1 MTKDNSITTSGSAP
15 CLPRRRVCDTQ
26 SKNRATNKEPGGV
39 DWRWLWG
46 RNRAEMKNNG
56 WTSENKECAGD
67 KWWSGREGKRRGQ
80 RERKDAGRVGGW
92 GGVLQDRQDE
102 ERAGDSRRSQMAMLI
117 ASAELWQH
125 FIINRGRKLIR
136 EVTVCY
142 RIRAYKYCTSTRRSL
157 RQLFH

>member
-1 MTKDNSITTSGSAP
+1 MKLICQNFYNGANRSKGVTKDNSTTTTGSAP

-80 RERKDAGRVGGW
+80 RERKDAVRVGG
-92 GGVLQDRQDE
+92 
-102 ERAGDSRRSQMAMLI
+102 
-117 ASAELWQH
+117 
-125 FIINRGRKLIR
+125 
-136 EVTVCY
+136 
-142 RIRAYKYCTSTRRSL
+142 
-157 RQLFH
+157 